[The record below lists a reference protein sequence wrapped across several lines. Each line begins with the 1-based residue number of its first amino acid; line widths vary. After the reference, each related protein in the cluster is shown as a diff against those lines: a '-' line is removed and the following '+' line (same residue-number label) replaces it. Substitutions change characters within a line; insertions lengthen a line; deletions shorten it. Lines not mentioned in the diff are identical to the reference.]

1 MKKMNA
7 RKIGK
12 RIVTMA
18 LVGAM
23 VTGTVTGVKMTAE
36 SPYADELGQ
45 FDPVFYA
52 QAYPDVAAVLGTDA
66 ETLYSHYQN
75 FGQKEGRVPYAGAMA
90 GEVIDGIVGTDAVTQ
105 VAEQTPAIDV
115 NKTYYTL
122 LGEPMSGAEFLQRQ
136 QQMQQNFDATGY
148 VHTGWTEVQVQERLL
163 SLKEK
168 YPDGT
173 VVGVCSQGSAKILND
188 LYGGMVNTVVG
199 SDGNDNWTDVEGRV
213 YFEMRGRNNTDIRET
228 IRVGDELHTKGS
240 GAGHVSVV
248 LSKSD
253 KGITVVESNW
263 GMDKK
268 MHWGR
273 FIPWSDLESNDSS
286 FHNFWTMLHHYLY

>member
-1 MKKMNA
+1 MKKMN
-7 RKIGK
+7 RKKIGK
-12 RIVTMA
+12 SIMTMA

-23 VTGTVTGVKMTAE
+23 AVGTATGVKMTVE
-36 SPYADELGQ
+36 NSYADELRQ

-52 QAYPDVAAVLGTDA
+52 QAYPDVVAVLGADA
-66 ETLYSHYQN
+66 ETLYNHYQN
-75 FGQKEGRVPYAGAMA
+75 FGQKEGRIPYAGAMA
-90 GEVIDGIVGTDAVTQ
+90 GEVVDGIAGADAVTQ
-105 VAEQTPAIDV
+105 VTEQTPTIDM

-122 LGEPMSGAEFLQRQ
+122 LGDPMSGAEFLQRQ

-148 VHTGWTEVQVQERLL
+148 VHTGWTEAQVQERLL

-173 VVGVCSQGSAKILND
+173 VVGICSQGAARIIND
-188 LYGGMVNTVVG
+188 LYGGMINTVVG
-199 SDGNDNWTDVEGRV
+199 TDGDDNWTDVEGRV
-213 YFEMRGRNNTDIRET
+213 YFETGLRHNADIRN
-228 IRVGDELHTKGS
+228 IRVGDELHTYGS

-263 GMDKK
+263 GGDKK

-273 FIPWSDLESNDSS
+273 FIPWSDLESDNSS
-286 FHNFWTMLHHYLY
+286 SHNFWILFHHYLY